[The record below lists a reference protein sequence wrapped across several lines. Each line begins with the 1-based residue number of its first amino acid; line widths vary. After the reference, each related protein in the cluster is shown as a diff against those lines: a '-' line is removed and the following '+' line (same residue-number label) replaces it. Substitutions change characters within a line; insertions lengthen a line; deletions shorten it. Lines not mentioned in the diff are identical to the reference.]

1 MSNKY
6 NEKFF
11 HSFLIFIIFFFL
23 IIMSL
28 GMQYF
33 SIEVNNLEE
42 KVTTIEE
49 DLQIHKDVF
58 SSYLNNTLSKDIGG
72 E

>member
-6 NEKFF
+6 NEQFF

-33 SIEVNNLEE
+33 SIEVNDLEE
-42 KVTTIEE
+42 KVTIIEE

-58 SSYLNNTLSKDIGG
+58 SYYLNNTL
-72 E
+72 

>member
-6 NEKFF
+6 NEQFF

-33 SIEVNNLEE
+33 SIEVNDLEE
-42 KVTTIEE
+42 KVTIIEE

>member
-6 NEKFF
+6 NEQFF
-11 HSFLIFIIFFFL
+11 HSFLIFIIFCFL

-33 SIEVNNLEE
+33 SIEVNDLEE
-42 KVTTIEE
+42 KVTIIEE

>member
-6 NEKFF
+6 NEQFF

-33 SIEVNNLEE
+33 SIEVNDLEE